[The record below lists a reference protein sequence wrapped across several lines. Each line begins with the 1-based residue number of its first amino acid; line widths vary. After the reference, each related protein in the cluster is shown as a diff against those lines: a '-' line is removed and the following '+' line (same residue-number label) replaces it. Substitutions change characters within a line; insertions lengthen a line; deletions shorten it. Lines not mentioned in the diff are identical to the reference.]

1 MENST
6 ERFDGRGMSENAQ
19 LRWTSAARTDTGLVR
34 SNNEDMFL
42 DRPERR
48 MWAVADGMGGH
59 AYGEI
64 ASRMTVDALDAL
76 PAEESLQQAAA
87 QARVCLLGVNS
98 ALLEEAAARDV
109 PVIGTTLVLLLAWGR
124 SGACIWAGD
133 SRIYLCRGGSLHQL
147 TRDHNQLEELQAKNH
162 LSREDALSWPG
173 ANMITRALGAA
184 SALEVDEVQVQV
196 CDGDIF
202 LLCSD
207 GLSNAVD
214 AGEMFAALTGGDC
227 GQAADRLIALAL
239 AAGGRDNISVV
250 VVRADDVEP
259 DQTVMNPSLA

>member
-1 MENST
+1 
-6 ERFDGRGMSENAQ
+6 MSENAQ
-19 LRWTSAARTDTGLVR
+19 LRWTSAARTDLGLVR
-34 SNNEDMFL
+34 SNNEDMVL

-59 AYGEI
+59 AYGEV
-64 ASRMTVDALDAL
+64 ASRMTVEALDAL
-76 PAEESLQQAAA
+76 PAEESLQQAVA
-87 QARVCLLGVNS
+87 QARVCLLGVND
-98 ALLEEAAARDV
+98 ALLAEAAARRV
-109 PVIGTTLVLLLAWGR
+109 PVIGTTLVLLLASGR

-147 TRDHNQLEELQAKNH
+147 TRDHNQFEELQARNH
-162 LSREDALSWPG
+162 LSPQDAQAWPG

-184 SALEVDEVQVQV
+184 TTLELDEVQVQV
-196 CDGDIF
+196 SDGDMF

-207 GLSNAVD
+207 GLSNAVGLD
-214 AGEMFAALTGGDC
+214 AMFGALTGGDC
-227 GQAADRLIALAL
+227 TQAADALIRLAL

-259 DQTVMNPSLA
+259 DRTVLNPSLA